1 MGKENVLILGSRGL
15 LGTSFR
21 EHIKRNK
28 ISEIEFL
35 YGVRTE
41 NDIETD
47 NDIVFDILKI
57 DEYDTILE
65 NIDVIINCTAYTDVD
80 KAETDEMNYKINATA
95 VDDLAKACKKHNVY
109 LIHFSTDF
117 VFSGFKE
124 VRNFKPEDLKYPA
137 NHYGKAKVLGEVAV
151 EDSGC
156 DYLMFRISWLYSE
169 LKPNFIT
176 KIYDKLSKNEDV
188 IAITDIV
195 SGLTY
200 ADDLA
205 KEILLMI
212 INKKIY
218 EGDVKNRFYHY
229 RNEGDVSVYEIAEF
243 IKEYC
248 NSKAKVTSISREEFD
263 FKAKRSPYTSLSI
276 DRFKKTF
283 NSNIPSWQT
292 SLKRCLDNYQ
302 KLL

>member
-1 MGKENVLILGSRGL
+1 MGKEKVLILGSRGL

-21 EHIKRNK
+21 EHIKRNE

-47 NDIVFDILKI
+47 NDIVFDILKA
-57 DEYDTILE
+57 DEYVSVFE
-65 NIDVIINCTAYTDVD
+65 DVDIIINCVAYTDVD
-80 KAETDEMNYKINATA
+80 KAETDEMNYTLNHDA
-95 VDDLAKACKKHNVY
+95 VKRLSQLCKDYNVY

-117 VFSGFKE
+117 VFSGFKRI
-124 VRNFKPEDLKYPA
+124 RNFNPEDLKYPA
-137 NHYGKAKVLGEVAV
+137 NHYGKAKALGEVAI

-176 KIYDKLSKNEDV
+176 KIYDKLSKNDDV
-188 IAITDIV
+188 IAINDIV

-200 ADDLA
+200 ADDLV
-205 KEILLMI
+205 KEMLVMI
-212 INKKIY
+212 INRNIY
-218 EGDVKNRFYHY
+218 EEDVKNRFYHY
-229 RNEGDVSVYEIAEF
+229 RNEGDVSVYEVAEF

-248 NSKAKVTSISREEFD
+248 NSKGEVKSVSRENFN
-263 FKAKRSPYTSLSI
+263 FKAVRPPYSSLSTET
-276 DRFKKTF
+276 FKKTF
-283 NSNIPSWQT
+283 NSNIPSWQR

-302 KLL
+302 KLV